1 MIRLLRV
8 LAAASVV
15 GGVGFAVLP
24 SSEAGATTSFT
35 TFVSSSAFNY
45 SEGLAVNPA
54 GNLFVASYYS
64 GNVLEETARGLVTVA
79 SVPGNAKGVVFDA
92 SGDLFIS
99 VQGPGTIYEESAAVV
114 ASGIDARPF
123 AGLTLV
129 ATLPTTGVGGL
140 AFDPAGDLFIADTS
154 GVAAVAA
161 SALSQPGRFPLSTG
175 NGLLDVANSTTGVP
189 FASDVTF
196 DPQGD
201 LFVTDPTLS
210 KVVGFSAPAV
220 RAALLGTPIS
230 SSSQRVIAN
239 GGSSGLTDPVGI
251 VADGAGNLV
260 IADDGTGVVY
270 ELSAISALTAL
281 AHGIPVNPSALA
293 PLTTIPLLG
302 MELGGLAI
310 DPAGRLFVG
319 DGGNNDVR
327 VSTAAF
333 LTPTTSVP
341 GPPLN
346 VTVTGTS
353 SSLSATWTASASPQS
368 AFECTLLYGFGSPTT
383 FHQVTTGNSCTFA
396 GLAPNTDYG
405 VSVVVETASGPSV
418 PAVVYSLTDAPSTGR
433 GSVICVR
440 GTVTRRVFGRH
451 PTCPR
456 GFHRR

>member
-1 MIRLLRV
+1 MNRLLRIV
-8 LAAASVV
+8 AVASVL

-24 SSEAGATTSFT
+24 ASEAGATTPFT
-35 TFVSSSAFNY
+35 TYVSSPAFNY
-45 SEGLAVNPA
+45 SEGLAVNTA
-54 GNLFVASYYS
+54 GHLFVASFF
-64 GNVLEETARGLVTVA
+64 GGAVFEETAGGLITVA
-79 SVPGNAKGVVFDA
+79 TVPGSVEGVAFDA
-92 SGDLFIS
+92 SGNLFLS
-99 VQGPGTIYEESAAVV
+99 VAGPGTIYEESAADV
-114 ASGIDARPF
+114 ASGIDARPG

-129 ATLPTTGVGGL
+129 AIVPTTFVGGL
-140 AFDPAGDLFIADTS
+140 AFDPAGDLFIADAS

-161 SALSQPGRFPLSTG
+161 STLTQPGRFPLSTG
-175 NGLLDVANSTTGVP
+175 NGLLDVANSATGVP
-189 FASDVTF
+189 YASDVTF

-201 LFVTDPTLS
+201 LFVTDPALVN
-210 KVVGFSAPAV
+210 VVGFSAPVV
-220 RAALLGTPIS
+220 RAALLGSPIGS
-230 SSSQRVIAN
+230 SSLRVIAN
-239 GGSSGLTDPVGI
+239 IGSSGLIFPVGI

-270 ELSAISALTAL
+270 ELSATGALTAL
-281 AHGIPVNPSALA
+281 AGGGPVNPSALDA
-293 PLTTIPLLG
+293 LTSLPRVG
-302 MELGGLAI
+302 MLLGGLAI
-310 DPAGRLFVG
+310 DPTGRLFVG

-346 VTVTGTS
+346 VTVTATS